1 MQIDNTREGG
11 AERSNLNS
19 FAVVD
24 GGAIA
29 IALLVVVPVRIA
41 FLILAYTPILLD
53 VV

>member
-1 MQIDNTREGG
+1 MEVLR
-11 AERSNLNS
+11 ALKALNFDS

-24 GGAIA
+24 GAIA

-41 FLILAYTPILLD
+41 FLILAYSPILLD